1 MVLMSRRVIVPLVA
15 FLFGVLLFG
24 SAIVWW
30 SGARLPAGSTTSAIG
45 GAFRLTAHD
54 GRSIT
59 DKDMLGSPTVVFFGY
74 THCPDVCPTALFEMT
89 QVYTALGADADKLK
103 TYFVTIDPERDD
115 QALLNLYLSS
125 FDPHIVG
132 LTGSAAEIQTIV
144 KAYRVY
150 ARKIE
155 DKSSGGYLMDH
166 TALVYLM
173 DKNGKFVSSLNLE
186 RAPEET
192 AKLIRGYF

>member
-1 MVLMSRRVIVPLVA
+1 MMSRRVLLPLVA
-15 FLFGVLLFG
+15 FLFGVLVFG

-30 SGARLPAGSTTSAIG
+30 TGSRLPAGGSVTSSIG

-54 GRSIT
+54 GRTVSE
-59 DKDMLGSPTVVFFGY
+59 KDLTGTPSVVFFGF

-89 QVYTALGADADKLK
+89 QVYAALGADADKLK

-115 QALLNLYLSS
+115 QALLSLYLSS

-132 LTGSAAEIQTIV
+132 LTGSVADVQTMA

-150 ARKIE
+150 TRKIE
-155 DKSSGGYLMDH
+155 DKNGGYTMDH

-173 DKNGKFVSSLNLE
+173 DKQGRFVSSLNLD

-192 AKLIRGYF
+192 AKLIRSYF

>member
-1 MVLMSRRVIVPLVA
+1 MSRRVLLPLVA
-15 FLFGVLLFG
+15 FLFGVLVFG

-30 SGARLPAGSTTSAIG
+30 TGSRLPAGGSASSSIG

-54 GRSIT
+54 GRIVSE
-59 DKDMLGSPTVVFFGY
+59 KDLAGSPSVVFFGY

-89 QVYTALGADADKLK
+89 QVYAALGQDADRLK

-115 QALLNLYLSS
+115 QALLSLYLSS
-125 FDPHIVG
+125 FDPRIVG
-132 LTGSAAEIQTIV
+132 LTGSPADVQTMV

-150 ARKIE
+150 ARKID
-155 DKSSGGYLMDH
+155 DKNGGYTMDH

-173 DKNGKFVSSLNLE
+173 DKQGRFVSSLNLD

-192 AKLIRGYF
+192 ARVVRSYF

>member
-1 MVLMSRRVIVPLVA
+1 MMSRRVLLPLVA
-15 FLFGVLLFG
+15 FLFGVLVFG

-30 SGARLPAGSTTSAIG
+30 TGSRLPAGSAASSSIG

-54 GRSIT
+54 GRIVSE
-59 DKDMLGSPTVVFFGY
+59 KDLAGSPSVVFFGY

-89 QVYTALGADADKLK
+89 QVYAALGPDADRLK

-115 QALLNLYLSS
+115 QALLSLYLSS
-125 FDPHIVG
+125 FDPRIVG
-132 LTGSAAEIQTIV
+132 LTGSPADVQTMV

-150 ARKIE
+150 ARKID
-155 DKSSGGYLMDH
+155 DKNGGYTMDH

-173 DKNGKFVSSLNLE
+173 DKQGRFVSSLNLD

-192 AKLIRGYF
+192 ARLVRSYF

>member
-1 MVLMSRRVIVPLVA
+1 MSRRVLLPLVA
-15 FLFGVLLFG
+15 FLFGVLVFG

-30 SGARLPAGSTTSAIG
+30 TGSRLPAGSAASSSIG

-54 GRSIT
+54 GRIVS
-59 DKDMLGSPTVVFFGY
+59 DKDMPGTPTVVFFGY

-89 QVYTALGADADKLK
+89 HVYAALGSYADKLK

-115 QALLNLYLSS
+115 QALLSLYLSS

-132 LTGSAAEIQTIV
+132 LTGSVADVQTMA

-155 DKSSGGYLMDH
+155 DKNGGYTMDH

-173 DKNGKFVSSLNLE
+173 DKQGRFVSSLNLD

-192 AKLIRGYF
+192 AKLIRSYF

>member
-1 MVLMSRRVIVPLVA
+1 MSRRVLLPLVA
-15 FLFGVLLFG
+15 FLFGVLVFG

-30 SGARLPAGSTTSAIG
+30 TGSRLPAGGSVTSSIG

-54 GRSIT
+54 GRIVSY
-59 DKDMLGSPTVVFFGY
+59 KDMPGTPTVVFFGY

-89 QVYTALGADADKLK
+89 QVYAALGADADKLK

-115 QALLNLYLSS
+115 QALLSLYLSS

-132 LTGSAAEIQTIV
+132 LTGSGADVQTMV

-155 DKSSGGYLMDH
+155 DKNGGYTMDH

-173 DKNGKFVSSLNLE
+173 DKQGRFVSSLNLD

-192 AKLIRGYF
+192 AKLIRSYF

>member
-1 MVLMSRRVIVPLVA
+1 MSRRVLLPLVA
-15 FLFGVLLFG
+15 FLFGVLVFG

-30 SGARLPAGSTTSAIG
+30 TGSRLPAGGSVTSSIG

-54 GRSIT
+54 GRTVSE
-59 DKDMLGSPTVVFFGY
+59 KDLTGTPSVVFFGF

-89 QVYTALGADADKLK
+89 QVYAALGADADKLK

-115 QALLNLYLSS
+115 QALLSLYLSS

-132 LTGSAAEIQTIV
+132 LTGSGADVQTMV

-155 DKSSGGYLMDH
+155 DKNGGYTMDH

-173 DKNGKFVSSLNLE
+173 DKQGRFVSSLNLD

-192 AKLIRGYF
+192 AKLIRSYF

>member
-1 MVLMSRRVIVPLVA
+1 LV
-15 FLFGVLLFG
+15 FG

-30 SGARLPAGSTTSAIG
+30 TGSRLPAGGSVTSSIG

-54 GRSIT
+54 GRTVSE
-59 DKDMLGSPTVVFFGY
+59 KDLTGTPSVVFFGF

-89 QVYTALGADADKLK
+89 QVYAALGADADKLK

-115 QALLNLYLSS
+115 QALLSLYLSS

-132 LTGSAAEIQTIV
+132 LTGSVADVQTMA

-155 DKSSGGYLMDH
+155 DKNGGYTMDH

-173 DKNGKFVSSLNLE
+173 DKQGRFVSSLNLD

-192 AKLIRGYF
+192 AKLIRSYF

>member
-1 MVLMSRRVIVPLVA
+1 MSRRVLLPLVA
-15 FLFGVLLFG
+15 FLFGVLVFG

-30 SGARLPAGSTTSAIG
+30 TGSRLPAGGSVTSSIG

-54 GRSIT
+54 GRTVSE
-59 DKDMLGSPTVVFFGY
+59 KDLTGTPSVVFFGF

-89 QVYTALGADADKLK
+89 QVYAALGADADKLK

-115 QALLNLYLSS
+115 QALLSLYLSS

-132 LTGSAAEIQTIV
+132 LTGSVADVQTMA

-155 DKSSGGYLMDH
+155 DKNGGYTMDH

-173 DKNGKFVSSLNLE
+173 DKQGRFVSSLNLD

-192 AKLIRGYF
+192 AKLIRSYF

>member
-1 MVLMSRRVIVPLVA
+1 MMSRRVLLPLVA
-15 FLFGVLLFG
+15 FLFGVLVFG

-30 SGARLPAGSTTSAIG
+30 TGSRLPAGGSVTSSIG

-54 GRSIT
+54 GRTVSE
-59 DKDMLGSPTVVFFGY
+59 KDLTGTPSVVFFGF

-89 QVYTALGADADKLK
+89 QVYAALGADADKLK

-115 QALLNLYLSS
+115 QALLSLYLSS

-132 LTGSAAEIQTIV
+132 LTGSGADVQTMV

-155 DKSSGGYLMDH
+155 DKNGGYTMDH

-173 DKNGKFVSSLNLE
+173 DKQGRFVSSLNLD

-192 AKLIRGYF
+192 AKLIRSYF

>member
-1 MVLMSRRVIVPLVA
+1 MMSRRVLLPLVA
-15 FLFGVLLFG
+15 FLFGVLVFG

-30 SGARLPAGSTTSAIG
+30 TGSRLPAGGSVTSSIG

-54 GRSIT
+54 GRIVS
-59 DKDMLGSPTVVFFGY
+59 DKDMPGTPTVVFFGY

-89 QVYTALGADADKLK
+89 QVYAALGADADRLK

-115 QALLNLYLSS
+115 QALLSLYLSS

-132 LTGSAAEIQTIV
+132 LTGSGADVQTMV

-155 DKSSGGYLMDH
+155 DKNGGYTMDH

-173 DKNGKFVSSLNLE
+173 DKQGRFVSSLNLD

-192 AKLIRGYF
+192 AKLIRSYF

>member
-1 MVLMSRRVIVPLVA
+1 MMSRRVLLPLVA
-15 FLFGVLLFG
+15 FLFGVLVFG

-30 SGARLPAGSTTSAIG
+30 TGSRLPAGSSASSSIG

-54 GRSIT
+54 GRIISE
-59 DKDMLGSPTVVFFGY
+59 KDLAGTPSVVFFGY

-89 QVYTALGADADKLK
+89 QVYAALGADADKLK

-115 QALLNLYLSS
+115 QALLSLYLSS

-132 LTGSAAEIQTIV
+132 LTGSAADVQTMV

-155 DKSSGGYLMDH
+155 DKNGGYTMDH

-173 DKNGKFVSSLNLE
+173 DKQGRFVSSLNLD

-192 AKLIRGYF
+192 AKLVRSYF

>member
-1 MVLMSRRVIVPLVA
+1 
-15 FLFGVLLFG
+15 
-24 SAIVWW
+24 
-30 SGARLPAGSTTSAIG
+30 
-45 GAFRLTAHD
+45 
-54 GRSIT
+54 
-59 DKDMLGSPTVVFFGY
+59 
-74 THCPDVCPTALFEMT
+74 MT
-89 QVYTALGADADKLK
+89 QVYAALGADADKLK

-115 QALLNLYLSS
+115 QALLSLYLSS

-132 LTGSAAEIQTIV
+132 LTGSGADVQTMV

-155 DKSSGGYLMDH
+155 DKNGGYTMDH

-173 DKNGKFVSSLNLE
+173 DKQGRFVSSLNLD

-192 AKLIRGYF
+192 AKLIRSYF

>member
-1 MVLMSRRVIVPLVA
+1 
-15 FLFGVLLFG
+15 
-24 SAIVWW
+24 
-30 SGARLPAGSTTSAIG
+30 
-45 GAFRLTAHD
+45 
-54 GRSIT
+54 
-59 DKDMLGSPTVVFFGY
+59 VFFGY

-89 QVYTALGADADKLK
+89 QVYAALGADADKLK

-115 QALLNLYLSS
+115 QALLSLYLSS

-132 LTGSAAEIQTIV
+132 LTGSGADVQTMV

-155 DKSSGGYLMDH
+155 DKNGGYTMDH

-173 DKNGKFVSSLNLE
+173 DKQGRFVSSLNLD

-192 AKLIRGYF
+192 AKLIRSYF

>member
-1 MVLMSRRVIVPLVA
+1 MMSRRVLLPLVA
-15 FLFGVLLFG
+15 FLFGVLVFG

-30 SGARLPAGSTTSAIG
+30 TGSRLPAGGSVTSSIG

-54 GRSIT
+54 GRTVSE
-59 DKDMLGSPTVVFFGY
+59 KDLTGTPSVVFFGF

-89 QVYTALGADADKLK
+89 QVYAALGADADKLK

-115 QALLNLYLSS
+115 QALLSLYLSS

-132 LTGSAAEIQTIV
+132 LTGSVADVQTMA

-155 DKSSGGYLMDH
+155 DKNGGYTMDH

-173 DKNGKFVSSLNLE
+173 DKQGRFVSSLNLD

-192 AKLIRGYF
+192 AKLIRSYF

>member
-1 MVLMSRRVIVPLVA
+1 MMSRRVLLPLVA
-15 FLFGVLLFG
+15 FLFGVLVFG

-30 SGARLPAGSTTSAIG
+30 TGSRLPAGGSVTSSIG

-54 GRSIT
+54 GR
-59 DKDMLGSPTVVFFGY
+59 TVSEKYLTCPPCVAFFGF

-89 QVYTALGADADKLK
+89 QVYAALGADADKLK

-115 QALLNLYLSS
+115 QALLSLYLSS

-132 LTGSAAEIQTIV
+132 LTGSGADVQTMV

-155 DKSSGGYLMDH
+155 DKNGGYTMDH

-173 DKNGKFVSSLNLE
+173 DKQGRFVSSLNLD

-192 AKLIRGYF
+192 AKLIRSYF

>member
-1 MVLMSRRVIVPLVA
+1 MSRRVLLPLVA
-15 FLFGVLLFG
+15 FLFGVLVFG

-30 SGARLPAGSTTSAIG
+30 TGSRLPAGGSVTSSIG

-54 GRSIT
+54 GRIVS
-59 DKDMLGSPTVVFFGY
+59 DKDMPGTPTVVFFGY
-74 THCPDVCPTALFEMT
+74 THCPDDCPTALFEMT
-89 QVYTALGADADKLK
+89 QVYAALGADADKLK

-115 QALLNLYLSS
+115 QALLSLYLSS

-132 LTGSAAEIQTIV
+132 LTGSGADVQTMV

-155 DKSSGGYLMDH
+155 DKNGGYTMDH

-173 DKNGKFVSSLNLE
+173 DKQGRFVSSLNLD

-192 AKLIRGYF
+192 AKLIRSYF